1 MTNTPK
7 KPITVIG
14 RAEKIDLLDFG
25 LVDVPAKVDTG
36 ADSSAIW
43 ASSIEEREDG
53 LHFVLF
59 GPESPYYTGEIQHFT
74 KPDYSMTR
82 VANSFGH
89 KELRYKVK
97 LRISVKGRRIRATF
111 TLSDRSEKT
120 YPILIGR
127 RLLHGKFIVDV
138 TGGDP
143 LKDIEEQ
150 KAAQLAKE
158 LEQIEKA
165 KQPAGSE
172 KGLNIAILSKG
183 PGNYSTKRLKEEALR
198 RGHSVRIINYAKC
211 YVTLE
216 SGKPVVRYEGESL
229 QDIDVIIPR
238 IAANLT
244 SYGASIARQFEMQ
257 NVFTSTASLA
267 IVRSRDKLRSTQLL
281 AKAGIGIPKTVF
293 ARETADLDDVLD
305 QVGGAPVIIKVA
317 RGTHG
322 NGVVLAETKKA
333 AKAVMQAF
341 YVEGVSFIVQE
352 FIAESAGT
360 DIRAFVVN
368 GKVVASMK
376 RQSLDD
382 DFRSN
387 LHQGGEGIPVK
398 LTEAER
404 RTAQRAAKA
413 MGLPICGVDMM
424 RSDRGPLVLEVNS
437 SPGFGIEKVTGH
449 NVAEKI
455 IDYVEQH
462 ARSGRRKDKVGA

>member
-1 MTNTPK
+1 MAK
-7 KPITVIG
+7 KPLTIIG
-14 RAEKIDLLDFG
+14 RAEEVD
-25 LVDVPAKVDTG
+25 LVDFNILGVPAKVDTG
-36 ADSSAIW
+36 AESSSLW
-43 ASSIEEREDG
+43 ASDITVGKDG
-53 LHFVLF
+53 LEFTLF
-59 GPESPYYTGEIQHFT
+59 APGYKHYTGQRLT
-74 KPDYSMTR
+74 VPPTAYSQTR
-82 VANSFGH
+82 VANSFGQR
-89 KELRYKVK
+89 ETRYKVS
-97 LRISVKGRRIRATF
+97 LRIRIHGRLIRATV
-111 TLSDRSEKT
+111 TLADRSSMT

-127 RLLHGKFIVDV
+127 RMLNGKFLVDV
-138 TGGDP
+138 STGKPQTDA
-143 LKDIEEQ
+143 EQ
-150 KAAQLAKE
+150 KRTAELSEELRKE
-158 LEQIEKA
+158 NGKEQRSIR
-165 KQPAGSE
+165 
-172 KGLNIAILSKG
+172 IAILSKG

-216 SGKPVVRYEGESL
+216 SGKPVIRYEGDSL
-229 QDIDVIIPR
+229 HDIDVIIPR

-244 SYGASIARQFEMQ
+244 SYGSSIVRQFEMQ
-257 NVFTSTASLA
+257 NVFTATASLA

-322 NGVVLAETKKA
+322 NGVVLAETRKA

-352 FIAESAGT
+352 FVAESAGT

-376 RQSLDD
+376 RQSLGD

-387 LHQGGEGIPVK
+387 LHQGGEGSVVR
-398 LTEAER
+398 LTDDER
-404 RTAQRAAKA
+404 KTALRAAKA

-424 RSDRGPLVLEVNS
+424 RSNRGPLVLEVNS

-455 IDYVEQH
+455 IEYVEQH
-462 ARSGRRKDKVGA
+462 AKSGRRKDKVGA